1 MRFGFFAGPHFF
13 CVWRRGVFQGVL
25 AKIGVLVWCFC
36 GEVVVDCVVNGGA
49 LIGCFLA
56 SKNVPL
62 FCNLFCLFL

>member
-49 LIGCFLA
+49 LMG
-56 SKNVPL
+56 L
-62 FCNLFCLFL
+62 FGV